1 MKISNH
7 IPNIQAQSF
16 VSQQTETE
24 TVIKKAEVSTQSTP
38 KKQVKPEPK
47 IPIDSFKWV
56 EHVRIHQPEKF
67 IESITLNKEKS
78 LKGYPDVTILPHG
91 LSVKE
96 YYAAEARKAEQNL
109 E

>member
-1 MKISNH
+1 LKISNH
-7 IPNIQAQSF
+7 IPNIQSQSS
-16 VSQQTETE
+16 VPQQEENKTIIKETE
-24 TVIKKAEVSTQSTP
+24 LSTHATP
-38 KKQVKPEPK
+38 KKPVRSEPK